1 MVHKTRKYMQIRE
14 ELDQVLEQL
23 QNSDADV
30 DKALDL
36 HKKGSALISELRDY
50 LKNAKNELKKTKK

>member
-1 MVHKTRKYMQIRE
+1 MQIRD

-23 QNSDADV
+23 QNSDSDV

-36 HKKGSALISELRDY
+36 HKKGSALISELSDY